1 MNFPILSSLILLP
14 IIGSLFLLFS
24 KDKNSNTGKYVA
36 LFTSFVN
43 FLISIYLW
51 YQFDPTTSD
60 FQFVEDREWLKGFIN
75 YKVGIDGIS
84 ILFIVLTSLITPLCI
99 ISVNN
104 TIKDRLRDFL
114 IAILVMESLMIGV
127 FCSLDLV
134 IFYLFF
140 EAGLIPMFLIIGI
153 WGGTRRV
160 YSAFKFFLYTLLG
173 SVLML
178 IAIIS
183 IYWISG
189 TTDITQLYELGID
202 TKYQNLLWLAFF
214 SSFAVKTPMWP
225 VHTWLP
231 DAHVEAPTAGSVL
244 LAAILLKMAGY
255 GFIRF
260 SLGLFPVASDLFTP
274 LVYALSL
281 IAIVYTSLVALM
293 QEDMK
298 KLIAYSSVAHMG
310 FVTLGIFTITQQGIE
325 GSIVQMISH
334 GLVSAALFLCV
345 GVVYDRMHSRLIATY
360 GGLVSVMP
368 KYSILFMLFTLAA
381 LGLPGT
387 SGFIG
392 EFLILMGAFKDN
404 FLVAVIASLG
414 VIFGAAYMLWLYR
427 RVVFGEVKNKE
438 LLKMPDLDKS
448 EKFIFIFLILLGV
461 TTFCT
466 YFIVKNKCLFIKNID
481 PKDIIFKKPNNI
493 AILNAPCGNV
503 IIELYPNISPNA
515 VQRFVTLIR
524 SNAYENIAF
533 HRVIENKLIQA
544 GDLEFGKKGNLDYG
558 KIGTG
563 KSGLG
568 TIKSEIDNNF
578 NYTKGSVGLARTFK
592 NDTED
597 SQFFIILQDEP
608 LFEGEYTPVGKVIY
622 GLEVL
627 KKIKYGRRSEYIL
640 RPDFINWFK
649 MLN

>member
-1 MNFPILSSLILLP
+1 MDFPILSSLILLP
-14 IIGSLFLLFS
+14 AIGSIFLLFS
-24 KDKNSNTGKYVA
+24 KSDDKQTDTIKYVA
-36 LFTSFVN
+36 LFTSLVN

-51 YQFDPTTSD
+51 ISFDSSISN
-60 FQFVEDREWLKGFIN
+60 FQFVEERNWLAGFVN

-84 ILFIVLTSLITPLCI
+84 ILFIVLTTFITPLCI

-104 TIKDRLRDFL
+104 SVKIRLRDFL
-114 IAILVMESLMIGV
+114 IAILIMESFMIGV
-127 FCSLDLV
+127 FCALDLV

-153 WGGTRRV
+153 WGGPKRV

-178 IAIIS
+178 VAIIS
-183 IYWISG
+183 IYWITG
-189 TTDITQLYELGID
+189 TTDVVKLYELGID
-202 TKYQNLLWLAFF
+202 QKYQNLLWLAFF

-260 SLGLFPVASDLFTP
+260 SLGLFPFASEAFTP
-274 LVYALSL
+274 LVYILSL
-281 IAIVYTSLVALM
+281 IAIVFTSLIALM

-310 FVTLGIFTITQQGIE
+310 FVTLGIFTLKQQGIE
-325 GSIVQMISH
+325 GSIIQMISH

-345 GVVYDRMHSRLIATY
+345 GVVYDRMHSRLINSY
-360 GGLVSVMP
+360 GGIVSIVP

-414 VIFGAAYMLWLYR
+414 VIFGAAYMLWLYK
-427 RVVFGEVKNKE
+427 RVVFGEIINKD

-448 EKFIFIFLILLGV
+448 EL
-461 TTFCT
+461 
-466 YFIVKNKCLFIKNID
+466 
-481 PKDIIFKKPNNI
+481 
-493 AILNAPCGNV
+493 
-503 IIELYPNISPNA
+503 
-515 VQRFVTLIR
+515 
-524 SNAYENIAF
+524 
-533 HRVIENKLIQA
+533 
-544 GDLEFGKKGNLDYG
+544 
-558 KIGTG
+558 
-563 KSGLG
+563 
-568 TIKSEIDNNF
+568 
-578 NYTKGSVGLARTFK
+578 
-592 NDTED
+592 
-597 SQFFIILQDEP
+597 IILISLALPTLFFGFYPEP
-608 LFEGEYTPVGKVIY
+608 LLNTI
-622 GLEVL
+622 EVSVKDL
-627 KKIKYGRRSEYIL
+627 IEMYKINLMTR
-640 RPDFINWFK
+640 
-649 MLN
+649 

>member
-1 MNFPILSSLILLP
+1 MDFPILSSLILLP
-14 IIGSLFLLFS
+14 AIGSIFLLFS
-24 KDKNSNTGKYVA
+24 KSDDKQTDTIKYVA
-36 LFTSFVN
+36 LFTSLVN

-51 YQFDPTTSD
+51 ISFDSSISN
-60 FQFVEDREWLKGFIN
+60 FQFVEERNWLAGFVN

-84 ILFIVLTSLITPLCI
+84 ILFIVLTTFITPLCI

-104 TIKDRLRDFL
+104 SVKIRLRDFL
-114 IAILVMESLMIGV
+114 IAILIMESFMIGV
-127 FCSLDLV
+127 FCALDLV

-153 WGGTRRV
+153 WGGPKRV

-178 IAIIS
+178 VAIIS
-183 IYWISG
+183 IYWITG
-189 TTDITQLYELGID
+189 TTDVVKLYELGID
-202 TKYQNLLWLAFF
+202 QKYQNLLWLAFF

-260 SLGLFPVASDLFTP
+260 SLGLFPFASEVFTP
-274 LVYALSL
+274 LVYILSL
-281 IAIVYTSLVALM
+281 IAIVFTSLIALM

-310 FVTLGIFTITQQGIE
+310 FVTLGIFTLKQQGIE
-325 GSIVQMISH
+325 GSIIQMISH

-345 GVVYDRMHSRLIATY
+345 GVVYDRMHSRLINSY
-360 GGLVSVMP
+360 GGIVSIVP

-414 VIFGAAYMLWLYR
+414 VIFGAAYMLWLYK
-427 RVVFGEVKNKE
+427 RVVFGEIVNKD

-448 EKFIFIFLILLGV
+448 EL
-461 TTFCT
+461 
-466 YFIVKNKCLFIKNID
+466 
-481 PKDIIFKKPNNI
+481 
-493 AILNAPCGNV
+493 
-503 IIELYPNISPNA
+503 
-515 VQRFVTLIR
+515 
-524 SNAYENIAF
+524 
-533 HRVIENKLIQA
+533 
-544 GDLEFGKKGNLDYG
+544 
-558 KIGTG
+558 
-563 KSGLG
+563 
-568 TIKSEIDNNF
+568 
-578 NYTKGSVGLARTFK
+578 
-592 NDTED
+592 
-597 SQFFIILQDEP
+597 IILISLALPTLFFGFYPEP
-608 LFEGEYTPVGKVIY
+608 LLNTI
-622 GLEVL
+622 EVSVKDL
-627 KKIKYGRRSEYIL
+627 IEMYKINLMTR
-640 RPDFINWFK
+640 
-649 MLN
+649 